1 MAMPDRESKM
11 ASMRRIDLMTS
22 GGDCAGLYAALRPVF
37 HCAVFGHDWEV
48 IWIEDGALGSLQQL
62 IGVRSLSHDDF
73 ERRLIRQSSAVLGST
88 DAGNSFPFKSSDG
101 SEQDLSDE
109 AIQAMR
115 EYSVEGLV
123 GVSGIVGGADVIL
136 IPEISCDI
144 AHVARRLKTAKEH
157 GHRFALLIVAESVK
171 SSEGGEVIARNAPG
185 NELCGGIGL
194 TLAARLS
201 KIVTADTRVTV
212 LGHVQRGGIPMARYR
227 MIASAFGIRAVD
239 QLAEVARDRMVT
251 WRSRAVIDVPIADAI
266 SAYQWVEPSGPA
278 VAAELGI
285 GISFCDR

>member
-1 MAMPDRESKM
+1 MTNSVVFERGGVSMAMPERESKM
-11 ASMRRIDLMTS
+11 ANMRRIDLMTS

-144 AHVARRLKTAKEH
+144 AHVARRLKTAKQR
-157 GHRFALLIVAESVK
+157 GHRFGLLIVAEAVVRGRGSNCTQRARKRTLRRYRSYPCCAPLQDSDGGHTGYSVGACPK
-171 SSEGGEVIARNAPG
+171 RWNNRGKGPAD
-185 NELCGGIGL
+185 GIGV
-194 TLAARLS
+194 R
-201 KIVTADTRVTV
+201 
-212 LGHVQRGGIPMARYR
+212 
-227 MIASAFGIRAVD
+227 
-239 QLAEVARDRMVT
+239 
-251 WRSRAVIDVPIADAI
+251 RSRRRSVGQSYTRPDGGLAQ
-266 SAYQWVEPSGPA
+266 SSGYRRA
-278 VAAELGI
+278 H
-285 GISFCDR
+285 